1 VERGTTVAVV
11 GESGSGKSTLARA
24 LTGLLPPLEGH
35 AELTG
40 EALPPALKQRS
51 REQLRRLQMI
61 YQMPD
66 VSINPRQKI
75 DEIIGRPLT
84 FYFGIRGQE
93 RRKRVEELLAQVEL
107 EADNADR
114 LPSALSGGMKQRIG
128 IARALAAQPEVIICD
143 EVTSALDQVVA
154 DDVLR
159 LLLRIQKETQTSC
172 IFITHDLATVRAIAD
187 SVAVMYQGEVV
198 EAGPKDEVL
207 NNPQTAYTQL
217 LLSSVPVMKTGWLD
231 GVLEERE
238 RRRAR
243 GEKVLQSSGQ

>member
-1 VERGTTVAVV
+1 
-11 GESGSGKSTLARA
+11 
-24 LTGLLPPLEGH
+24 
-35 AELTG
+35 
-40 EALPPALKQRS
+40 
-51 REQLRRLQMI
+51 
-61 YQMPD
+61 MPD
-66 VSINPRQKI
+66 VSINPRQRI
-75 DEIIGRPLT
+75 EEIIGRPLT

-93 RRKRVEELLAQVEL
+93 RRKRVEDLLAKVEL
-107 EADNADR
+107 GPDNADR

-128 IARALAAQPEVIICD
+128 IARALAAEPEVIICD

-159 LLLRIQKETQTSC
+159 LLLRIQEETQTSY

-207 NNPQTAYTQL
+207 NNPQTAYTKL
-217 LLSSVPVMKTGWLD
+217 LLSSVPVMQTGWLD

-243 GEKVLQSSGQ
+243 GETVLTSSGQ